1 MEGIWATEGGFSFG
15 SQFLADRGK
24 ALRDT
29 YIAEA
34 LDSDIPQTTIF
45 IT

>member
-24 ALRDT
+24 ALRDA
-29 YIAEA
+29 YIPED

-45 IT
+45 IA